1 MLDAAAEKGAQAA
14 LARLGTHAD
23 LGNCTAHLQDTP
35 LQEEDAMANR
45 LQQRIETGID
55 ELGKPIIKV
64 AHGHNQQELMVNCAK
79 ILVGAGLIGDAQHA
93 KQHEKSIPLFGEA
106 QSTKHQ
112 DKGVPLFGEY
122 LMDFHKAFKKKLAPT
137 TKETYR
143 QMIQKHILPRW
154 GNIPLNKIKT
164 AMVQELFD
172 DMADAGL
179 SLETIK
185 KIRNIIRPIFVYAV
199 EEGYISINPVISP
212 HLRINT
218 DKGGGHVALPSDKIA
233 EIKHG
238 LHAMPDDLRRL
249 LALLAYT
256 GQRIGEVLGLRWE
269 DVDYEN
275 KVIHIVRGVTHPDR
289 NKPIVGKPKTKASQR
304 DIPLIQPLL
313 DAIGPIQKEGYI
325 VSGDRPWSFSEE
337 RRRWVKI
344 QKHFGIE
351 GYTHHDFRDTCATDW
366 LEAGIPLEVVSKLL
380 GHRSISTTAKHYMR
394 IRDHT
399 IQNAGRVMEQMGTN
413 PFASEFAS
421 A

>member
-1 MLDAAAEKGAQAA
+1 MLDAAAQKGAQSA
-14 LARLGTHAD
+14 LAQLAVPTD
-23 LGNCTAHLQDTP
+23 LQNCTAHLQDTP

-45 LQQRIETGID
+45 LQQRIQTGTD
-55 ELGKPIIKV
+55 AYGKPIFKV
-64 AHGHNQQELMVNCAK
+64 AHGYDQQELLVNCAK
-79 ILVGAGLIGDAQHA
+79 ILVSAGLVGD
-93 KQHEKSIPLFGEA
+93 I

-112 DKGVPLFGEY
+112 EKVVPLFGEY

-154 GNIPLNKIKT
+154 GNIPLNQIKT

-185 KIRNIIRPIFVYAV
+185 KIRNIIRPILAYAV
-199 EEGYISINPVISP
+199 EEGYISTNPVDSP

-218 DKGGGHVALPSDKIA
+218 DKGGGHVALPSEKIA
-233 EIKHG
+233 EIKSG
-238 LHAMPDDLRRL
+238 LHALPDDLRRL

-256 GQRIGEVLGLRWE
+256 GQRVGEVLGLRWE

-289 NKPIVGKPKTKASQR
+289 NKPLVGKPKTKASQR

-313 DAIGPIQKEGYI
+313 DALGPIQKEGYI

-366 LEAGIPLEVVSKLL
+366 LEAGIPLEVVAKLL
-380 GHRSISTTAKHYMR
+380 GHRNISTTAKHYAR
-394 IRDHT
+394 IRDRS
-399 IQNAGRVMEQMGTN
+399 IQNAGRVMEQMGTT

-421 A
+421 ASTT